1 MKNKKIIYILIAIT
15 AIIIIGVGIYWK
27 SSSSNTDVTS
37 LDTVFLNQ
45 QYMNGLYSV
54 ANNKALSNEVGIPI
68 SYANSGYKDISNTTP
83 LIVDNKPAVVFLAEG
98 FCPYC
103 AIQRWSIVLA
113 LMRFGNFTGLRYET
127 SSAEMKFSNT
137 PTFALY
143 NSTYTSDIIS
153 FFTVETHTNKINPA
167 TNNYYKL
174 QTPNKIENDTFFAY
188 DPQQAGPFLDFGNRS
203 IQIGAVVSPG
213 VVKGMNWNQILN
225 NMKDPKSIVS
235 QSLVGGANLF
245 TARICEITNNTP
257 SNVCS
262 QPYVVNYEKQK

>member
-1 MKNKKIIYILIAIT
+1 MKNKKIIYILIIIVAI
-15 AIIIIGVGIYWK
+15 ALIGIGAYWEL
-27 SSSSNTDVTS
+27 SGSNTNVTS
-37 LDTVFLNQ
+37 SDTIFVNQ
-45 QYMNGLYSV
+45 QYMNGLYGI
-54 ANNKALSNEVGIPI
+54 ANNKVLSDEIGIPM
-68 SYANSGYKDISNTTP
+68 SYANSGYKNISNSTP

-103 AIQRWSIVLA
+103 AIQRWSIILA

-143 NSTYTSDIIS
+143 NSTYTSNFIS
-153 FFTVETHTNKINPA
+153 FLTVETHTNKINPA
-167 TNNYYKL
+167 THNYYKL
-174 QTPNKIENDTFFAY
+174 QTPNKIENDTFLAY
-188 DPQQAGPFLDFGNRS
+188 DPQQAGPFLDFGNKS

-213 VVKGMNWNQILN
+213 VVTGMDWNQILN
-225 NMKDPKSIVS
+225 NMRDPKSIVA

-257 SNVCS
+257 TNVCS
-262 QPYVVNYEKQK
+262 QQYVVNYEKQK